1 MTNAEQ
7 YIQLISQL
15 YDVKKEDLQKINNN
29 KQQLETDLK
38 WFYWEDI
45 KRKVQLYYTKKDS
58 KNRPNVQQIVAM
70 LESDTKVKQIEPELE
85 ELPIHRPLPTTNL
98 WAIKQTFDKLVRIL
112 VDAGV
117 ISETDGTYHNTKGL
131 IDPVTDLPILN
142 PQQWL
147 KWKVA
152 DAVKERPDL
161 FSKYENLSLLE
172 ALSIAIQ
179 NNLIKIKTRD
189 WKKTAEQLPPEQKT
203 WKLKPNRI
211 EEPTEI
217 SQIIGLK

>member
-1 MTNAEQ
+1 MNSEK
-7 YIQLISQL
+7 YIELITEL
-15 YDVKKEDLQKINNN
+15 YDLEDEDLKKLNES
-29 KQQLETDLK
+29 KPKMETLLK

-58 KNRPNVQQIVAM
+58 KNRPNVQQVVAM
-70 LESDTKVKQIEPELE
+70 LESDTKIKQIEPELE

-98 WAIKQTFDKLVRIL
+98 WAISQTFDKLVQIL

-117 ISETDGTYHNTKGL
+117 ISDTDGTYHNTKGL
-131 IDPVTDLPILN
+131 IDPATDLPVLS
-142 PQQWL
+142 PQQWIKL
-147 KWKVA
+147 KVA
-152 DAVKERPDL
+152 AAVKERPDL
-161 FSKYENLSLLE
+161 FSKYENLTLLE
-172 ALSIAIQ
+172 SFAIAIQ
-179 NNLIKIKTRD
+179 NNLVKIKTRD

-203 WKLKPNRI
+203 WNLKKTRI